1 MGRGTVFE
9 IDFHEIRGRPMALAT
24 GGWVISLVLVGL
36 VALAQS
42 FGLDMILGAGTAGL
56 IVALAN
62 RGEQLRILHQKLD
75 AIGFGF
81 LIPIFFVTSGI
92 KFDLSALIEGPIALL
107 RVPLYLLFL
116 AIRGLPVFL
125 YRGDLQQSDLP
136 PRRPL
141 LQPTRAVSYP
151 DNQIGDPW
159 AETR

>member
-1 MGRGTVFE
+1 MGRGAVFE
-9 IDFHEIRGRPMALAT
+9 IDFDEIRGRSMALAT

-36 VALAQS
+36 VVLAQS

-62 RGEQLRILHQKLD
+62 RGEQRRILHQKLD
-75 AIGFGF
+75 ALGFGF

-107 RVPLYLLFL
+107 RVPLYLLLFL

-125 YRGDLQQSDLP
+125 YRGDLQQSDLLP
-136 PRRPL
+136 VALYSSRRAPSAIL
-141 LQPTRAVSYP
+141 T
-151 DNQIGDPW
+151 
-159 AETR
+159 TK

>member
-1 MGRGTVFE
+1 MERGTVFE

-62 RGEQLRILHQKLD
+62 RGEQLRILHQNLD

-92 KFDLSALIEGPIALL
+92 KFDLSALIEGPIVLL
-107 RVPLYLLFL
+107 RVPLYLLLFL
-116 AIRGLPVFL
+116 AIRGLPFFL

-136 PRRPL
+136 PVALYSSRRAPSAIL
-141 LQPTRAVSYP
+141 T
-151 DNQIGDPW
+151 
-159 AETR
+159 TK